1 MRFVFLHNI
10 PELRVMLSLISNQTR
25 NLLIYA
31 LFLLLGLVFASIN
44 IHAQSDDSRLVGS
57 KEGTLIVNYWSSAP
71 DPEVEQLRSVMVEA
85 LEMYLNGAVNIQ
97 DGDVNWRSSLRTIK
111 KDMERLVKDLMVLR
125 KFKEKVPFAGFSD
138 EIDALL
144 NDVDELHER
153 DVARMNGSSN
163 IPYEDRLYFLIQSR
177 LQEVTLQ
184 AGLELGW
191 YVNKGLLAL
200 VGQTFEPVPTQSL
213 EDWQNFD
220 PNAPLNPL
228 EVDFSIETMDL
239 IEDEDNSRLPTTI
252 TTTTNES
259 DLLQR
264 IIVLLEDHNRRLE
277 IVEQNQSNSNVPVNT
292 LDIARIGLNNDN
304 RPSPSSDPAL
314 KALNL
319 PDNFDVRF
327 YTGSSNLT
335 LNAQLQINELVGLM
349 VRYPQLRLMCTG
361 HADMSG
367 DRVVNLNLSRAR
379 ATTVRNY
386 ILDSGVNSDRV
397 VMNFFGEERAESRGA
412 KDRRVIVTFFV
423 AP

>member
-1 MRFVFLHNI
+1 
-10 PELRVMLSLISNQTR
+10 MLSLISNQTR
-25 NLLIYA
+25 NHLVYA
-31 LFLLLGLVFASIN
+31 LFMLLGLVFASN
-44 IHAQSDDSRLVGS
+44 ITHAQSDNSRLVGS

-97 DGDVNWRSSLRTIK
+97 EGEVNWRSNLRTIK
-111 KDMERLVKDLMVLR
+111 KDMERLVQDLMVLR
-125 KFKEKVPFAGFSD
+125 KFKEKVPFEGFSD

-144 NDVDELHER
+144 NDVDELDER
-153 DVARMNGSSN
+153 DVARMHGSSN
-163 IPYEDRLYFLIQSR
+163 IPYEDRFYFLIQSR
-177 LQEVTLQ
+177 LQEVILQ

-200 VGQTFEPVPTQSL
+200 VGQTFEPVPAQSL

-228 EVDFSIETMDL
+228 EVDFSIETMAL
-239 IEDEDNSRLPTTI
+239 IEDDDNSSLPKATPSTT
-252 TTTTNES
+252 ES

-264 IIVLLEDHNRRLE
+264 IIVLLEDHNRRLGNL
-277 IVEQNQSNSNVPVNT
+277 EQNQSNSNVPVNT
-292 LDIARIGLNNDN
+292 LDIARIGLNNDD
-304 RPSPSSDPAL
+304 RPSPSSDPSL
-314 KALNL
+314 QALNL
-319 PDNFDVRF
+319 PDKFDVRF

-361 HADMSG
+361 HADLSG

-386 ILDSGVNSDRV
+386 ILDSGVNSERV
-397 VMNFFGEERAESRGA
+397 VMNFFGEERAETRGA

-423 AP
+423 EP

>member
-1 MRFVFLHNI
+1 
-10 PELRVMLSLISNQTR
+10 MLSLISNQTR

-144 NDVDELHER
+144 NDVDELDER

-277 IVEQNQSNSNVPVNT
+277 IVEQNQSNSNVPVNA

>member
-1 MRFVFLHNI
+1 
-10 PELRVMLSLISNQTR
+10 MLSLISNQTR
-25 NLLIYA
+25 NHLIYA
-31 LFLLLGLVFASIN
+31 LFLLLGLVFASFN
-44 IHAQSDDSRLVGS
+44 THSQSDDSRLVGS

-85 LEMYLNGAVNIQ
+85 LEMYLNGAVHIQ
-97 DGDVNWRSSLRTIK
+97 DGKVNWRSSLRTIK
-111 KDMERLVKDLMVLR
+111 KDMERVVRDLMVLR

-144 NDVDELHER
+144 NDVDELDER
-153 DVARMNGSSN
+153 DVARMRGASN
-163 IPYEDRLYFLIQSR
+163 IPYEDRFYFLIQSR
-177 LQEVTLQ
+177 LQEVILQ

-239 IEDEDNSRLPTTI
+239 IEDEDNSSLPI
-252 TTTTNES
+252 TTTTTES

-292 LDIARIGLNNDN
+292 IDIARNGLSNGD

-335 LNAQLQINELVGLM
+335 LNAQLQLNELVGLM

-367 DRVVNLNLSRAR
+367 DRALNLNLSRAR

-386 ILDSGVNSDRV
+386 ILDSGVNSERV
-397 VMNFFGEERAESRGA
+397 VMNFFGEERAETRGA

-423 AP
+423 EP

>member
-1 MRFVFLHNI
+1 
-10 PELRVMLSLISNQTR
+10 MLSLISNQTR
-25 NLLIYA
+25 NHLIYA
-31 LFLLLGLVFASIN
+31 FFLLLGLVFASI
-44 IHAQSDDSRLVGS
+44 ITHAQSDDSRLVGS

-97 DGDVNWRSSLRTIK
+97 DGAVNWRSNLRTIK

-125 KFKEKVPFAGFSD
+125 KFKEKVPFEGFSD
-138 EIDALL
+138 EINALL
-144 NDVDELHER
+144 NDVDELDER
-153 DVARMNGSSN
+153 DVARMRGASN
-163 IPYEDRLYFLIQSR
+163 IPYEERFYFLIQSR
-177 LQEVTLQ
+177 LQEVILQ

-200 VGQTFEPVPTQSL
+200 VGQTFEPVPAQSL

-239 IEDEDNSRLPTTI
+239 IEDEDNSSLPNATPSTT
-252 TTTTNES
+252 ES

-264 IIVLLEDHNRRLE
+264 IIVLLEDHNRRLGDL
-277 IVEQNQSNSNVPVNT
+277 EQNQSNSSVPVNT
-292 LDIARIGLNNDN
+292 LDIARIGLNNDD

-314 KALNL
+314 QALNL
-319 PDNFDVRF
+319 PDKFDVRF

-386 ILDSGVNSDRV
+386 ILDSGVNSERV
-397 VMNFFGEERAESRGA
+397 VMNFFGEERAETRGA

-423 AP
+423 EP

>member
-1 MRFVFLHNI
+1 
-10 PELRVMLSLISNQTR
+10 MLSLISNQTR
-25 NLLIYA
+25 NHLIYA

-44 IHAQSDDSRLVGS
+44 THAQSDDSRLVGS

-97 DGDVNWRSSLRTIK
+97 DGDVNWRSNLRTIK

-125 KFKEKVPFAGFSD
+125 KFKEKVPFEGFSD
-138 EIDALL
+138 EIEALL
-144 NDVDELHER
+144 KDVDELDER
-153 DVARMNGSSN
+153 DVARMHGASN
-163 IPYEDRLYFLIQSR
+163 IPHEDRFYFLIQSR
-177 LQEVTLQ
+177 LQEVILQ

-200 VGQTFEPVPTQSL
+200 VGQTFEPVSTQSL
-213 EDWQNFD
+213 EEWQNFD

-239 IEDEDNSRLPTTI
+239 IEDEDNSSLPS
-252 TTTTNES
+252 TTTTNTES

-264 IIVLLEDHNRRLE
+264 IIVLLEDHSRRLE

-292 LDIARIGLNNDN
+292 LDIARIGLNNND

-349 VRYPQLRLMCTG
+349 VRYPQLRIMCTG
-361 HADMSG
+361 HADLSG
-367 DRVVNLNLSRAR
+367 DRFVNLNLSRAR

-397 VMNFFGEERAESRGA
+397 VMNFFGEERAETRGA

-423 AP
+423 EP

>member
-1 MRFVFLHNI
+1 
-10 PELRVMLSLISNQTR
+10 MLSLISNQTR
-25 NLLIYA
+25 NHLIYA
-31 LFLLLGLVFASIN
+31 FFLLLGLVFASI
-44 IHAQSDDSRLVGS
+44 ITHAQSDDSRLVGS

-97 DGDVNWRSSLRTIK
+97 DGEVNWRSNLRIIK

-125 KFKEKVPFAGFSD
+125 KFKEKVPFEGFSD
-138 EIDALL
+138 EINALL
-144 NDVDELHER
+144 NDVDELDER
-153 DVARMNGSSN
+153 DVARMRGASN
-163 IPYEDRLYFLIQSR
+163 IPYEERFYFLIQSR
-177 LQEVTLQ
+177 LQEVILQ

-200 VGQTFEPVPTQSL
+200 VGQTFEPVPAQSL

-239 IEDEDNSRLPTTI
+239 IEDEDNSSLPNATPSTT
-252 TTTTNES
+252 ES

-264 IIVLLEDHNRRLE
+264 IIVLLEDHNRRLGDL
-277 IVEQNQSNSNVPVNT
+277 EQNQSNSSVPVNT
-292 LDIARIGLNNDN
+292 LDIARIGLNNDD

-314 KALNL
+314 QALNL
-319 PDNFDVRF
+319 PDKFDVRF

-361 HADMSG
+361 HADLSG

-386 ILDSGVNSDRV
+386 ILDSGVNSERV
-397 VMNFFGEERAESRGA
+397 VMNFFGEERAETRGA

-423 AP
+423 EP

>member
-25 NLLIYA
+25 NHLIYA

-44 IHAQSDDSRLVGS
+44 THAQSDDSRLVGS

-125 KFKEKVPFAGFSD
+125 KFKEKVPFEGFSD
-138 EIDALL
+138 EIEALL
-144 NDVDELHER
+144 MDVDELDER
-153 DVARMNGSSN
+153 DVSRMHGASN
-163 IPYEDRLYFLIQSR
+163 IPHEDRFYFLIQSR
-177 LQEVTLQ
+177 LQEVILQ

-200 VGQTFEPVPTQSL
+200 VGQTFEPVSTQSL
-213 EDWQNFD
+213 EEWQNFD

-239 IEDEDNSRLPTTI
+239 IEDEDNSSLPS
-252 TTTTNES
+252 TTTTNTES

-264 IIVLLEDHNRRLE
+264 IIVLLEDHSRRLE

-292 LDIARIGLNNDN
+292 LDIARIGLNNN
-304 RPSPSSDPAL
+304 GRPSPSSDPAL

-349 VRYPQLRLMCTG
+349 VRYPQLRIMCTG
-361 HADMSG
+361 HADLSG
-367 DRVVNLNLSRAR
+367 DRFVNLNLSRAR

-397 VMNFFGEERAESRGA
+397 VMNFFGEERAETRGA

-423 AP
+423 EP